1 MAANLLYPLGSS
13 LFPEVLTFFVLP
25 AYNQGV
31 SYAPPY
37 SLDYTMKSLRIGCQL
52 YLYTITMSTYKQQT
66 CHLYAT
72 SLNKKILTR
81 DISTIKRTGIPSRV
95 VLTQFSFLFL
105 LISIKSVKYNFFF
118 SLLININLILYI
130 NWSH

>member
-1 MAANLLYPLGSS
+1 
-13 LFPEVLTFFVLP
+13 
-25 AYNQGV
+25 
-31 SYAPPY
+31 
-37 SLDYTMKSLRIGCQL
+37 MKSLRIGCQL

-72 SLNKKILTR
+72 PLNKKILTR

-105 LISIKSVKYNFFF
+105 LVSIKSVKYNFFF
-118 SLLININLILYI
+118 SLLININLILNIQSI
-130 NWSH
+130 NQPSLGFTHFSKVIYSVFSIHFFKRDYKSELQWSSLF